1 MQRKKFRKTRKI
13 IRGEEKDL
21 QGQTRRYDIRL
32 WPVLEREQKNE
43 RKLSKK

>member
-1 MQRKKFRKTRKI
+1 MKR

-21 QGQTRRYDIRL
+21 QGQTRRCDIRL
-32 WPVLEREQKNE
+32 WPILEREQKNE